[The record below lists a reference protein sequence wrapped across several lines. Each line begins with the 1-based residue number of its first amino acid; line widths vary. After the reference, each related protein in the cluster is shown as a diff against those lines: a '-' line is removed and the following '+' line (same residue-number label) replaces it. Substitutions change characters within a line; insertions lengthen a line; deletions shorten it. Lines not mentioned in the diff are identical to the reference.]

1 MQVFP
6 LEYQEIPLVVRDTGK
21 TEALPSKRQDGA
33 VIMLLS
39 NNNEEHA
46 WSHQKLLKLL
56 DTVQEGVFV
65 IDKNNKITFFNHAA
79 ETITGTSKN
88 HAIGRYCWDVLRAD
102 CCGNA
107 CPLRKTF
114 TTGELFSEQPVTI
127 VNAKGTKKT
136 VSISTTVLRDSHG
149 MITEAIETFR
159 DISSEEF
166 RLHSRLSAYRQH
178 NIITINPELQ
188 KIIDTLPMIAESDS
202 TVLLQGES
210 GTGKGLVASA
220 IHGLSARRDK
230 PFIAVNCAA
239 LPDNLL
245 ESELF
250 GYKAGAFTDAKKD
263 KPGRFALAE
272 GGVLFLDEIGDTST
286 AMQVKLLRVIQ
297 EKVYEPLGSTQSM
310 YADVRI
316 ITASNKNIPN
326 MVESGLFRR
335 DLFYR
340 LNIIPITL
348 PPLRERREDIP
359 LLVDYFVDRLNKLQK
374 KRVRGVDEQAMAC
387 LMAYD
392 YSGNIR
398 ELENLIERAFV
409 LCHRGYIEP
418 CHLPQGLCS
427 DTMQPH
433 VDSGER
439 SLRGIEA
446 AFIANALKSNNWDR
460 QKTAK
465 QLGIH
470 RSSLYRKMH
479 QLGIYMPV
487 ERHRRTGRHT

>member
-1 MQVFP
+1 MVLP
-6 LEYQEIPLVVRDTGK
+6 LKQ
-21 TEALPSKRQDGA
+21 TERIVSMPEPENQKET
-33 VIMLLS
+33 I
-39 NNNEEHA
+39 
-46 WSHQKLLKLL
+46 WSHEKLLRLL

-65 IDKNNKITFFNHAA
+65 IDKDNKITFFNHAA
-79 ETITGTSKN
+79 EIITGTSKK
-88 HAIGRYCWDVLRAD
+88 HALGRFCQEVLRAD
-102 CCGNA
+102 CCGSD

-114 TTGELFSEQPVTI
+114 VTGELFSERPVTI
-127 VNAKGTKKT
+127 VTAKGIKKM
-136 VSISTTVLRDSHG
+136 VSISTTVLRDSKG

-159 DISSEEF
+159 DISSEDIRF
-166 RLHSRLSAYRQH
+166 HSRLSTYRQH
-178 NIITINPELQ
+178 NIITINPKMQ
-188 KIIDTLPMIAESDS
+188 KIIDTLPMIADSSS
-202 TVLLQGES
+202 TVLLEGES
-210 GTGKGLVASA
+210 GTGKGLAAAA
-220 IHGLSARRDK
+220 IHALSTRRDK
-230 PFIAVNCAA
+230 PLISVNCGA

-297 EKVYEPLGSTQSM
+297 EKVYEPLGSTQSV

-316 ITASNKNIPN
+316 IAASNRDLNDMMEK
-326 MVESGLFRR
+326 GLFRR

-340 LNIIPITL
+340 LNVISIEL

-359 LLVDYFVDRLNKLQK
+359 LLVDYFIDRLNKLQK
-374 KRVRGVDEQAMAC
+374 KHVLGVIEKAMAC
-387 LMAYD
+387 LMSYAFP
-392 YSGNIR
+392 GNIR

-409 LCHRGYIEP
+409 LCHKGYIEP
-418 CHLPQGLCS
+418 KHLPENICKDIVQ
-427 DTMQPH
+427 QNFVP
-433 VDSGER
+433 EEK
-439 SLRGIEA
+439 SLKGIEA
-446 AFIANALKSNNWDR
+446 AFMANALKTNNWDR
-460 QKTAK
+460 KKTAR

-487 ERHRRTGRHT
+487 EHHRKTNRRPDYRQGAGQL